1 MNTSNYDAFQHWS
14 KTPLA
19 TPPRI
24 SVVVPAYN
32 EALRILPTIGAIA
45 THMSSRSTE
54 PWELIVADDGSSD
67 NTVEL
72 LNNLGFVNMQVLVAK
87 ANGGK
92 GSAVRRGVEASRG
105 EYILF
110 ADADQSTPIE
120 QFDMLLG
127 RLVDGGYDIA
137 VGSRADLS
145 ASETKKSV
153 FRRIATTGLRLIVK
167 LGFGIK
173 IRDTQ
178 CGFKLF
184 RADIARD
191 LFSRQRIRGFSFD
204 LELLYLAQKRG
215 YRTLEIPVE
224 WIDAPGST
232 LDVGKVSLSFLADLC
247 KIRINHLRGLY
258 AHVQNLNTP
267 HVGVAEGQPS

>member
-1 MNTSNYDAFQHWS
+1 MNSSNYDAYQRWA
-14 KTPLA
+14 KTPL
-19 TPPRI
+19 TDTPRI

-45 THMSSRSTE
+45 THMSSRSE

-67 NTVEL
+67 DTVEL
-72 LNNLGFVNMQVLVAK
+72 LNNLGLVNMQVLVAV

-92 GSAVRRGVEASRG
+92 GSAVRRGVEASLG

-127 RLVDGGYDIA
+127 RLIDGDYDIA

-153 FRRIATTGLRLIVK
+153 FRRIATTGLRVVVK
-167 LGFGIK
+167 VGFGIK

-191 LFSRQRIRGFSFD
+191 LFARQRIRGFSFD
-204 LELLYLAQKRG
+204 LELLYLAQKKG

-232 LDVGKVSLSFLADLC
+232 LDVGKVSLSFLVDLC
-247 KIRINHLRGLY
+247 KIRVNHLRGLY
-258 AHVQNLNTP
+258 AHKQPLNAP
-267 HVGVAEGQPS
+267 HLATSEGKLS

>member
-1 MNTSNYDAFQHWS
+1 MNPSNYDAFQTWS
-14 KTPLA
+14 RTPLLG
-19 TPPRI
+19 TPRI

-45 THMSSRSTE
+45 THMSSRCE
-54 PWELIVADDGSSD
+54 PWELIVADDGSRD

-72 LNNLGFVNMQVLVAK
+72 LNNLGLANMRVLVAQ

-127 RLVDGGYDIA
+127 RLIDGDFDIA

-153 FRRIATTGLRLIVK
+153 FRRLATTGLRLVVK
-167 LGFGIK
+167 VGFGIK

-191 LFSRQRIRGFSFD
+191 LFARQRIGGFSFD
-204 LELLYLAQKRG
+204 LELLYLAQKKG

-232 LDVGKVSLSFLADLC
+232 LDVGKVSIAFLVDLC
-247 KIRINHLRGLY
+247 KIRVNHLRGLY
-258 AHVQNLNTP
+258 AHVQNFNTP
-267 HVGVAEGQPS
+267 LAGVPEGQPS